1 MKKILTFLIP
11 TLLFS
16 GVASAEVSA
25 ETAFVFNTFLFVF
38 SGVLVMFMALGFAML
53 EAGFVRKKNTSAIL
67 LKNIALYSIAGIM
80 FYLIGYSLMYVD
92 VSGWIGSLGGM
103 FYDTADDLTAATEE
117 GGYSLASDWFFQMVF
132 CATAISIVSGACAER
147 IKVWPFMIFAAF
159 MTGIIYP
166 IYGSWTWGGG
176 WLTEMGFSDFA
187 GSTIAVSYTHLRA
200 HET

>member
-117 GGYSLASDWFFQMVF
+117 GGYSLAL
-132 CATAISIVSGACAER
+132 
-147 IKVWPFMIFAAF
+147 K
-159 MTGIIYP
+159 
-166 IYGSWTWGGG
+166 YG
-176 WLTEMGFSDFA
+176 
-187 GSTIAVSYTHLRA
+187 HL
-200 HET
+200 